1 MGKEYIYHNLIW
13 KNIHS
18 NINTN
23 RIYPKFKKGDQ
34 FKSGFYDVVRST
46 AILADYT
53 VKNTDT
59 MFYLSIKDHG
69 DYFQFSSNWVATKM
83 KGTFLLTVYEEIFNQ
98 KKIKNEY
105 INWRGNVFESMLNLK
120 EKGRDFVITVDDEL
134 KVELR
139 FNVDLANLQNTFE
152 PLQLLDNRFII
163 QLAQESANEVFK
175 IGLEYLNVDDKTC
188 IGILKTI
195 LEEMPYAGLIIG
207 IAYFN
212 LGKSELSNQ
221 YIIKA
226 LNEIEDHVELN
237 EELEGIIAEI
247 IATNELNLGIAD
259 DRTIRT
265 FFKVL
270 NLNQSPSALMKL
282 SYIILSKN
290 IKHLKTFALESVNM
304 ATDFCSDDDDDDSKA
319 AGFHIICSI
328 LLWNDKFTEA
338 ERYHHY
344 FLVEHNHFI
353 KFHTEHVEAYVLL
366 ALAKNNSN
374 FIANLFLDF
383 PHLRDKFSGLF
394 DAWSFKNNESLN
406 SDWSNLNLYFY
417 RKIVAAEKQYC
428 DQ

>member
-46 AILADYT
+46 AFLADYS

-59 MFYLSIKDHG
+59 KFYLSIKDHG

-83 KGTFLLTVYEEIFNQ
+83 KGTFLLTVHEEIFNQ
-98 KKIKNEY
+98 NKCKNEY
-105 INWRGNVFESMLNLK
+105 INWRGNLFESMLILK
-120 EKGRDFVITVDDEL
+120 EKVRDFVITVDEEFKIEL
-134 KVELR
+134 S

-175 IGLEYLNVDDKTC
+175 IGLGYLNVDDKTC
-188 IGILKTI
+188 IRILKTI
-195 LEEMPYAGLIIG
+195 LEEMPFAGFVIG
-207 IAYFN
+207 LAYFN

-221 YIIKA
+221 YIVNA
-226 LNEIEDHVELN
+226 LNNISEHIELSDELI
-237 EELEGIIAEI
+237 GIVTET

-259 DRTIRT
+259 DRTIRA
-265 FFKVL
+265 FFGVL
-270 NLNQSPSALMKL
+270 DINQSPTALIKL
-282 SYIILSKN
+282 SYLILSKN
-290 IKHLKTFALESVNM
+290 IRHLKDFALENVTI
-304 ATDFCSDDDDDDSKA
+304 AIDFCSKDDDDFSKA
-319 AGFHIICSI
+319 AGFYIICSI

-338 ERYHHY
+338 EKYHHH
-344 FLVEHNHFI
+344 FLIENNDFLN
-353 KFHTEHVEAYVLL
+353 FYTEHVEAYVIL
-366 ALAKNNSN
+366 ALAKNNIN

-383 PHLRDKFSGLF
+383 PHLRDKFSGLS

-406 SDWSNLNLYFY
+406 SDWSNSNLYLY

-428 DQ
+428 DL